1 MYDPS
6 NPYESDTQHT
16 NVREL
21 EVIQTEELISDPI
34 DEEEKEFRLP
44 RGHVPTG
51 YVDAS
56 SIKQA
61 SMDVHLPESNI
72 GYQLLLKMGW
82 KVGAGLGVSQQGR
95 KDPIRIEIKADS
107 LGVGKQEEEDYYHIT
122 STSRRKALDSEK
134 FAEETEEERKRREDK
149 VQKQETLKKELNT
162 IKAAFYCALCDKQYN
177 RISEYEVHLSSYD
190 HNHRKR
196 FKEMKEINPRMQ
208 KAALEKAGIQ
218 TSSGESE
225 KSSVEMKSAQN
236 DEISRNKGG
245 WTTTE
250 TSVKSGITKGGW
262 TTATAFESDSKQGW
276 TAVNATDSD
285 IKGGWT
291 TANSNSVAS
300 GPPAKER
307 LENQSN
313 APSTQPVS
321 DSGSRLTFGINRA
334 STTNSS
340 AEQSERPTLKFG
352 LQRRR

>member
-16 NVREL
+16 VVREL

-51 YVDAS
+51 YVDTS

-190 HNHRKR
+190 HNHR
-196 FKEMKEINPRMQ
+196 
-208 KAALEKAGIQ
+208 
-218 TSSGESE
+218 
-225 KSSVEMKSAQN
+225 MKSGQN
-236 DEISRNKGG
+236 DEISGNKGG
-245 WTTTE
+245 WTTAE
-250 TSVKSGITKGGW
+250 TSAKSGTKGGW
-262 TTATAFESDSKQGW
+262 TAATTFESDNKQGW
-276 TAVNATDSD
+276 MTVNATDPD

-291 TANSNSVAS
+291 TANSNVVAS
-300 GPPAKER
+300 GPPTKER
-307 LENQSN
+307 LAENKSN
-313 APSTQPVS
+313 SPSTQPVS
-321 DSGSRLTFGINRA
+321 DSSSRLTFGINRV